1 MYVALLASVVAFA
14 GGMVS
19 ERVRNE
25 RGFEAGVWPLFGTC
39 ILLTLIIGSLS

>member
-1 MYVALLASVVAFA
+1 MHAALLAAIVGFT

-25 RGFEAGVWPLFGTC
+25 RGFEAGLWPLLGTC
-39 ILLTLIIGSLS
+39 ALIALIIGSLS